1 MHCAWFEDLMHRE
14 RKYLTKLVSCLQDIP
29 SDSNTLSC
37 FCYACTRLSMPVC
50 LSVTRRYWVKTDN
63 HRIALGRSRYCQ
75 FFETRFNT
83 RRHRETPLATAS
95 YPTSQ
100 GNTPCNG
107 FIPEVTGKHPLQWLH
122 TWGHRETPLATASY
136 PRSQGN
142 TPCNGFIPDVTGN
155 HPLQRLHTWRHRE
168 TPLAT
173 ASNETAVGFIHDVT
187 GKHFLQR
194 LQTRLRW
201 VTAKK
206 QICNQ

>member
-107 FIPEVTGKHPLQWLH
+107 FIPEVTGKHPLQRLR
-122 TWGHRETPLATASY
+122 TRGHRETPLLTVVTVKSPY
-136 PRSQGN
+136 
-142 TPCNGFIPDVTGN
+142 TPSVLLAFRLLPPIDHMQTLTLSVNIKPVSKWSSCHICGQWHTCN
-155 HPLQRLHTWRHRE
+155 R
-168 TPLAT
+168 
-173 ASNETAVGFIHDVT
+173 
-187 GKHFLQR
+187 
-194 LQTRLRW
+194 
-201 VTAKK
+201 
-206 QICNQ
+206 